1 MRPGESERKL
11 KVKVIDFYPFAFKNR
26 RNAGCGRSRRDRKR
40 NFFFRQSFIG
50 KTYLVGCEAK
60 KTDHSDTGRGSLICT
75 TASEF
80 YIDMRQTPLFG
91 PASLHSMDY
100 GLYYDNLVRNVRTRT
115 EAYLAGRRSGPA
127 AGPSP
132 S

>member
-1 MRPGESERKL
+1 MFLNVYDKD
-11 KVKVIDFYPFAFKNR
+11 KAAFFTSVP
-26 RNAGCGRSRRDRKR
+26 AAVA
-40 NFFFRQSFIG
+40 
-50 KTYLVGCEAK
+50 LVA
-60 KTDHSDTGRGSLICT
+60 DNDIHARIDTGRGSLICT